1 MRLLRGADFRN
12 LWLGQTVSLFGDQVT
27 LIALPLAAVLILDA
41 SAAEMGYLTAAALV
55 PHLLF
60 SLPAGA
66 WLERVERRRWLMIAS
81 DLTRAGLLAS
91 IPVSYAVD
99 ALTFAQLYAVAFLT
113 GTLAVVFDIS
123 YMTLYVAVTKREDYV
138 EANSLLNGSR
148 AFSYVAGPSLGGI
161 LVQLLSA
168 PAALLAD
175 AFSFIGSALFLTRI
189 RAKEPPLEPALGGM
203 WAQVKEGMSFMF
215 RHSILRPSL
224 ISVAI
229 LNFFNFVF
237 AALFILYATRELGVR
252 SGTLGI
258 VLGAGAF
265 GGLLGA
271 AVAGRLGRRIGI
283 GPSYVLGMVLFP
295 APLLL
300 VPLAGGSKALVLAML
315 FTAEFLSAVG
325 VMILDI
331 NAGAIITAFTPHR
344 LRSRATGALRFVN
357 YGVRPLGALAGGA
370 LGSAFG
376 LRPTLWFAA
385 AAGLLGVLW
394 LIPSPVP
401 RLLELPEEEPA

>member
-12 LWLGQTVSLFGDQVT
+12 LWLGQTVSLFGDQIT
-27 LIALPLAAVLILDA
+27 LIALPLAAVLVLDA
-41 SAAEMGYLTAAALV
+41 DAAEMGYLTAAELV

-81 DLTRAGLLAS
+81 DLARAGLLAS
-91 IPVSYAVD
+91 IPVAYALD
-99 ALTFAQLYAVAFLT
+99 ALTFGQLYAVAFLT

-138 EANSLLNGSR
+138 DANSLLNGSR

-189 RAKEPPLEPALGGM
+189 RAKEPPLEPALGGK
-203 WAQVKEGMSFMF
+203 WAQVKEGMSFIF

-258 VLGAGAF
+258 VLGAGAV

-271 AVAGRLGRRIGI
+271 VVAGRLGRRIGI
-283 GPSYVLGMVLFP
+283 GPSFVLGMVLFP

-394 LIPSPVP
+394 LIPSPIP

>member
-12 LWLGQTVSLFGDQVT
+12 LWLGETVSLFGDQVT
-27 LIALPLAAVLILDA
+27 LIALPLAAVLALHAD
-41 SAAEMGYLTAAALV
+41 AAEMGYLTAAALV

-60 SLPAGA
+60 SLLAGA
-66 WLERVERRRWLMIAS
+66 WLERVQRRRWLMIAS
-81 DLTRAGLLAS
+81 DIARAGLLAS
-91 IPVSYAVD
+91 IPLAYALD
-99 ALTFAQLYAVAFLT
+99 TLTMGQLYAVAFLT
-113 GTLAVVFDIS
+113 GTFAVVFDIS
-123 YMTLYVAVTKREDYV
+123 HQTLYVAVTKREDYV

-148 AFSYVAGPSLGGI
+148 AFSLIAGPSIGGI
-161 LVQLLSA
+161 LVQILSA
-168 PAALLAD
+168 PATLLLD
-175 AFSFIGSALFLTRI
+175 AFSFLASALFLGRI
-189 RAKEPPLEPALGGM
+189 RAPEPPLEPAMGGV
-203 WAQVKEGMSFMF
+203 WAQVKEGMRFIF
-215 RHSILRPSL
+215 RHEILRPTL
-224 ISVAI
+224 VSVAI
-229 LNFFNFVF
+229 LNFFNFIF
-237 AALFILYATRELGVR
+237 AALFILYVTRELHVR

-258 VLGAGAF
+258 VLGAGAV
-265 GGLLGA
+265 GSLLGA
-271 AVAGRLGRRIGI
+271 VMAGRLSRRIGI

-300 VPLAGGSKALVLAML
+300 VPLAGGSQSVILAML
-315 FTAEFLSAVG
+315 FTAEFLAGVG

-331 NAGAIITAFTPHR
+331 NAGAIITGFTPHR

-394 LIPSPVP
+394 LVPSPVP
-401 RLLELPEEEPA
+401 KLLELPEEEPA

>member
-27 LIALPLAAVLILDA
+27 LIALPLAAVLVLDA
-41 SAAEMGYLTAAALV
+41 DAAEMGYLTAAALL

-81 DLTRAGLLAS
+81 DVGRAGLLAS
-91 IPVSYAVD
+91 IPIAYAVD
-99 ALTFAQLYAVAFLT
+99 ALTFGQLYAVAFLA
-113 GTLAVVFDIS
+113 GTFAVVFDIA
-123 YMTLYVAVTKREDYV
+123 YMTLYVAVTRREDYV
-138 EANSLLNGSR
+138 EANALLNGSR
-148 AFSYVAGPSLGGI
+148 AFSFVAGPSFGGI
-161 LVQLLSA
+161 LVQILSA

-175 AFSFIGSALFLTRI
+175 AVSFVASALFLTRI
-189 RAKEPPLEPALGGM
+189 RAKEPPLEPATGGM
-203 WAQVKEGMSFMF
+203 WAQVMEGMRFILG
-215 RHSILRPSL
+215 HSILRPSL
-224 ISVAI
+224 ASVAT

-237 AALFILYATRELGVR
+237 AALFILYATRELHVR
-252 SGTLGI
+252 AGALGL
-258 VLGAGAF
+258 VLGAGAV

-271 AVAGRLGRRIGI
+271 TAAGRLSRRIGV
-283 GPSYVLGMVLFP
+283 GPVFVLGMVLFP

-300 VPLAGGSKALVLAML
+300 VPLAGGPKTVVLGML
-315 FTAEFLSAVG
+315 FTAEFLSAFG

-331 NAGAIITAFTPHR
+331 SAGAIITAFTPHR

-357 YGVRPLGALAGGA
+357 YGVRPVGALAGGA
-370 LGSAFG
+370 LGAAFG

-385 AAGLLGVLW
+385 AAGVLGVLW
-394 LIPSPVP
+394 LVPSPVP
-401 RLLELPEEEPA
+401 KLLELPEEDPA

>member
-113 GTLAVVFDIS
+113 GTLAVVFYIS

-237 AALFILYATRELGVR
+237 AALFILYATRELHVR

-300 VPLAGGSKALVLAML
+300 VPLAGGTKAVVLAML
-315 FTAEFLSAVG
+315 FTAEFLSGVG

>member
-27 LIALPLAAVLILDA
+27 LIALPLAAVLVLDA
-41 SAAEMGYLTAAALV
+41 DAAEMGYLTAAALI

-66 WLERVERRRWLMIAS
+66 WLERIERRRWLMVAS
-81 DLTRAGLLAS
+81 DVARAGFLAS
-91 IPVSYAVD
+91 IPIAYALD
-99 ALTFAQLYAVAFLT
+99 QLTFTQLYAVAFLV
-113 GTLAVVFDIS
+113 GTLAVVFDIA
-123 YMTLYVAVTKREDYV
+123 YMTLYVAVTKRGDYV
-138 EANSLLNGSR
+138 DANALLNGSR
-148 AFSYVAGPSLGGI
+148 AFSYVAGPSVGGI
-161 LVQLLSA
+161 LVQILSA
-168 PAALLAD
+168 PAALVAD
-175 AFSFIGSALFLTRI
+175 AFSFLASALFLTRI
-189 RAKEPPLEPALGGM
+189 RAEEPPLEPAEGGM
-203 WAQVKEGMSFMF
+203 WAQVMEGLRFILG
-215 RHSILRPSL
+215 HSILRPSL
-224 ISVAI
+224 ISVAT

-237 AALFILYATRELGVR
+237 AALFILYATRELGV
-252 SGTLGI
+252 SAGTLGI
-258 VLGAGAF
+258 VLGAGAV

-271 AVAGRLGRRIGI
+271 AVSARLGRRIGI
-283 GPSYVLGMVLFP
+283 GPAFVLGMVVFP

-300 VPLAGGSKALVLAML
+300 VPLAGGPRPVVLAML
-315 FTAEFLSAVG
+315 FTAEFLSGLG

-331 NAGAIITAFTPHR
+331 NAGAIIVGFTPHR

-370 LGSAFG
+370 LGTAFG

-385 AAGLLGVLW
+385 AAGVLGVLW
-394 LIPSPVP
+394 LLPSPVP

>member
-12 LWLGQTVSLFGDQVT
+12 LWLGQTVSLFGDQIT
-27 LIALPLAAVLILDA
+27 LIALPLAAVLVLDA
-41 SAAEMGYLTAAALV
+41 DAAEMGYLTAAELV

-81 DLTRAGLLAS
+81 DLARAGLLAS
-91 IPVSYAVD
+91 IPVAYALD
-99 ALTFAQLYAVAFLT
+99 ALTFGQLYAVAFLT

-138 EANSLLNGSR
+138 DANSLLNGSR

-189 RAKEPPLEPALGGM
+189 RAKEPPLEPALGGK

-283 GPSYVLGMVLFP
+283 GPSFVLGMVLFP

-394 LIPSPVP
+394 LIPSPIP

>member
-138 EANSLLNGSR
+138 DANSLLNGSR

-203 WAQVKEGMSFMF
+203 WAQVKEGMSFIF

-237 AALFILYATRELGVR
+237 AALFILYATRELDVR

-258 VLGAGAF
+258 VLGAGAV

-271 AVAGRLGRRIGI
+271 VVAGRLGRRIGI
-283 GPSYVLGMVLFP
+283 GPSFVLGMVLFP

-394 LIPSPVP
+394 LIPSPIP

>member
-12 LWLGQTVSLFGDQVT
+12 LWLGQSVSLFGDQVT
-27 LIALPLAAVLILDA
+27 MIALPLAAVLVLHA
-41 SAAEMGYLTAAALV
+41 NAAEMGYLTAAELI

-66 WLERVERRRWLMIAS
+66 WLERVERRRVLMIAA
-81 DLTRAGLLAS
+81 DMGRAGLLAS
-91 IPVSYAVD
+91 IPVAYALDV
-99 ALTFAQLYAVAFLT
+99 LTFAQLYSVAFLA

-138 EANSLLNGSR
+138 EANSLLNASR
-148 AFSYVAGPSLGGI
+148 AFSYVAGPSLGGV
-161 LVQLLSA
+161 LVQILSA
-168 PAALLAD
+168 PAALVVD
-175 AFSFIGSALFLTRI
+175 ALSYVGSAIFLGRI
-189 RAKEPPLEPALGGM
+189 QAKEPPLEPAEGGM
-203 WAQVKEGMSFMF
+203 FAQVREGMRFIF
-215 RHSILRPSL
+215 RHDILRPSL
-224 ISVAI
+224 ISVAT

-237 AALFILYATRELGVR
+237 AALFILYATRELHVR
-252 SGTLGI
+252 SGALGL
-258 VLGAGAF
+258 VLGAGAI
-265 GGLLGA
+265 GGLIGA
-271 AVAGRLGRRIGI
+271 AVTGRLSRRIGV
-283 GPSYVLGMVLFP
+283 GPAFVLGMVLFP

-300 VPLAGGSKALVLAML
+300 VPLAGGPKSLVLGML

-331 NAGAIITAFTPHR
+331 TAGAIIVGFTPDR

-385 AAGLLGVLW
+385 AAGVLGVLW
-394 LIPSPVP
+394 LVPSPVP
-401 RLLELPEEEPA
+401 RLLELPEEEPV